1 MSNRSTWQKMIER
14 FDPEVPAQNPAWR
27 AGRSRSPASSICSW
41 LDIPVGIPRVLLTG
55 TVGTGKTTELYR
67 IAEAR
72 AAKEFVVFVDL
83 ERHFTD
89 VVGDAPALQRIA
101 SWEVCFLMGVAL
113 LRAAEERLGFELS
126 KQHREDLE
134 RAWGKLAAKSG
145 ASDSSPKLDV
155 TSLAKSMVVTAS
167 SALPGAGPAVEV
179 GLTLLKSAS
188 EAVRW
193 TLPIGRSRSPL
204 ADQEGDVQTLLACVN
219 TVIGLI
225 QQRGTRVLL
234 VIDGLDRIRE
244 IARAREL
251 FLDSQL
257 ISQMMCPMVV
267 CGPFALR
274 HHPST
279 AAIRGFHD
287 VAPLVNEPVLSK
299 KEPTQPGLGVAFLR
313 EIFDKR
319 VADLTARS
327 PLVTDGQLGRLAY
340 YSGGRARELVT
351 FIRRLGELCWLDD
364 VPQATDGLVEK
375 VLDERR
381 RHRET
386 GLHKGHIRILEEVAR
401 DPDHRL
407 PADPLAQ
414 ELLSYGTLLPYPNE
428 SEWYYPHP
436 LLLMHL
442 VKV

>member
-1 MSNRSTWQKMIER
+1 MSNRSTWQKVIER
-14 FDPEVPAQNPAWR
+14 FDPEAPAQNPAWR
-27 AGRSRSPASSICSW
+27 ASRSRSPAKAIGDW

-67 IAEAR
+67 IAESR

-89 VVGDAPALQRIA
+89 VVGDAPALQQIA

-113 LRAAEERLGFELS
+113 LRAAKERLGFEFP
-126 KQHREDLE
+126 KQHQKDLE
-134 RAWGKLAAKSG
+134 QAWSKLATKSG
-145 ASDSSPKLDV
+145 TGDSDPKLDV
-155 TSLAKSMVVTAS
+155 MSLAKSMVVMAS
-167 SALPGAGPAVEV
+167 SAVPGAGAAVDA
-179 GLTLLKSAS
+179 GLTLLKATT
-188 EAVRW
+188 EAVKWSVR
-193 TLPIGRSRSPL
+193 IGRTRNVL
-204 ADQEGDVQTLLACVN
+204 DDQEADVQTLLASVN
-219 TVIGLI
+219 TLIGLI
-225 QQRGTRVLL
+225 QQRGTRVLF

-244 IARAREL
+244 LSRAREL

-257 ISQMMCPMVV
+257 ISQMACPMVV

-287 VAPLVNEPVLSK
+287 VAPLVNEPVLNKGQPS
-299 KEPTQPGLGVAFLR
+299 QPGPGVAFLR
-313 EIFDKR
+313 ELFEKR
-319 VADLTARS
+319 VSDLPNGTSLISDVR
-327 PLVTDGQLGRLAY
+327 LQQLAY

-351 FIRRLGELCWLDD
+351 FVRRLAELCWLAD
-364 VPQATDGLVEK
+364 VPQATDDLVAR

-386 GLHKGHIRILEEVAR
+386 GLHKGHIGVLESVAK

-414 ELLSYGTLLPYPNE
+414 ELLNYGTLLPYPNE

-442 VKV
+442 LKV